1 MKKQKKI
8 CQDKSV
14 IGNALMEQE
23 AEKLLAQYPIEVKT
37 IIECAKKKYRFT
49 KAELMQI
56 EQIKNNLRN

>member
-8 CQDKSV
+8 CQDKNI
-14 IGNALMEQE
+14 IGNALSEQE

-49 KAELMQI
+49 KSELMQI
-56 EQIKNNLRN
+56 EQKNNLRN

>member
-8 CQDKSV
+8 CQDKNI
-14 IGNALMEQE
+14 IGNALSEQE

-49 KAELMQI
+49 KSELI
-56 EQIKNNLRN
+56 FEISVRYTPL

>member
-23 AEKLLAQYPIEVKT
+23 AEKLGPISH
-37 IIECAKKKYRFT
+37 
-49 KAELMQI
+49 
-56 EQIKNNLRN
+56 